1 MVAYPIVTVLSGFI
15 DPIASAPTGHQ
26 SDNYHQC
33 AKSSLLEIG
42 PPSGGAINKKDINT
56 EKISMAPAQG

>member
-1 MVAYPIVTVLSGFI
+1 MLNGLPIEEMSVSLDFLDETTDVAS
-15 DPIASAPTGHQ
+15 
-26 SDNYHQC
+26 
-33 AKSSLLEIG
+33 G